1 MEPQVHS
8 EFIPIRMLNEF
19 TYCPR
24 LAYLEWV
31 AGEWRENADT
41 IEGRIQ
47 HRNVDK
53 ASGDLEA
60 ITEFRETYS
69 ARSVSMSSA
78 TLGISTKMDL
88 VESRDGAVIPI
99 EYKKGTCPEKGP
111 YLPEQV
117 QVAAQALILRD
128 NGYHVTEGAI
138 FYFGSRNRISVP
150 LTDSLISITLQAIDD
165 LKKTAQSETPPPVL
179 IDSPKCPR
187 CSLVG
192 ICLPDETHLLQEESL
207 TTRPRKLIASLPSG
221 VPVYLTQAGTFV
233 GKSGDRL
240 IVKEK
245 TEVLQEIRLR
255 DIDHVAVFGNVQLS
269 TQAIQALIQADI
281 PITYHSSGGWFI
293 GQTTGHSHK
302 NILLRRAQFRVA
314 GSLNESVAVA
324 QHFVS
329 GKILNSRTLL
339 RRNAR
344 NIDSSVLTKLKYLS
358 QKAFQTTTLDELIG
372 IEGAAAQ
379 LYFSHFPTMFKSH
392 GLTFDWNHRN
402 RRPPKD
408 PVNALLSLGYAI
420 LAKQFTVTALSVGLD
435 PYLGFLHQP
444 KYGKPALALD
454 LMEEFRS
461 LIVDSTVITTINT
474 GEISDTHF
482 ISRNGEVALT
492 TPGRITFINSLERR
506 LNTEVTHPVY
516 GYKVSY
522 RRAFEIQARILSKAL
537 IGEIPTYKP
546 FQTR

>member
-1 MEPQVHS
+1 M
-8 EFIPIRMLNEF
+8 
-19 TYCPR
+19 
-24 LAYLEWV
+24 
-31 AGEWRENADT
+31 
-41 IEGRIQ
+41 
-47 HRNVDK
+47 
-53 ASGDLEA
+53 
-60 ITEFRETYS
+60 
-69 ARSVSMSSA
+69 
-78 TLGISTKMDL
+78 
-88 VESRDGAVIPI
+88 
-99 EYKKGTCPEKGP
+99 
-111 YLPEQV
+111 
-117 QVAAQALILRD
+117 
-128 NGYHVTEGAI
+128 
-138 FYFGSRNRISVP
+138 
-150 LTDSLISITLQAIDD
+150 
-165 LKKTAQSETPPPVL
+165 
-179 IDSPKCPR
+179 
-187 CSLVG
+187 
-192 ICLPDETHLLQEESL
+192 
-207 TTRPRKLIASLPSG
+207 
-221 VPVYLTQAGTFV
+221 
-233 GKSGDRL
+233 
-240 IVKEK
+240 
-245 TEVLQEIRLR
+245 LQEIRLR

-269 TQAIQALIQADI
+269 TQAIQSLIQADI

-302 NILLRRAQFRVA
+302 NVMIRKAQFQLA
-314 GSLNESVAVA
+314 GSVDGSLAIA

-344 NIDSSVLTKLKYLS
+344 NIEPSILTKLKYLS
-358 QKAFQTTTLDELIG
+358 QKVFQTVTLEELIG

-379 LYFSHFPTMFKSH
+379 LYFSHFPLMLKGH

-420 LAKQFTVTALSVGLD
+420 LAKQFTVTALAVGLD

-454 LMEEFRS
+454 IMEEFRA
-461 LIVDSTVITTINT
+461 LIVDSTVITTMNT

-482 ISRNGEVALT
+482 ISRNGAVSLT
-492 TPGRITFINSLERR
+492 APGRMIFINALERR